1 MVCTKINNKSILKED
16 NQSLNNKG
24 FFIPDNIQKNL
35 QKRLTSFG
43 AYKENDG
50 YKRLN
55 SLLNPSYNKRS
66 NRPQKKG
73 ELSYGEMKRFK
84 HDYEAIP
91 DKKSLNAQIIGGD
104 EMYNWVTS
112 ELSSQANTVQQV
124 NKVKKS
130 SNIKKSQIIPT
141 KPIKTIKPNNVDNAV
156 ITVEEVNRK
165 IKITESQFKRLFINK
180 KSN

>member
-1 MVCTKINNKSILKED
+1 MKNNRILED
-16 NQSLNNKG
+16 NQSLNKRG

-35 QKRLTSFG
+35 QKRLTSLG
-43 AYKENDG
+43 QYKENDG

-66 NRPQKKG
+66 STPKNKG
-73 ELSYGEMKRFK
+73 EISYGELKRFK
-84 HDYEAIP
+84 HDYESIP

-112 ELSSQANTVQQV
+112 ELSSQANAVQQV

-130 SNIKKSQIIPT
+130 SNIRKSQTIPIKPT
-141 KPIKTIKPNNVDNAV
+141 KSIKPENVRNAV
-156 ITVEEVNRK
+156 ITIGESK
-165 IKITESQFKRLFINK
+165 KKLKITESQFKRLFTNK
-180 KSN
+180 KATQL